1 MITKTQLKLRVKEN
15 LKFAKEFY
23 EGSDSESTLATML
36 VVDTSKGDKKT
47 GVAAILGNE
56 GAVEKRRDIAFDLG
70 VRAGIELSKKE
81 IDSIDAVYMISEAW
95 YSTDYGK
102 GKGKFLAPSED
113 PNRKEAIVSGGL
125 SRDGANAFSMF
136 ELKRSFDMENGKVKV
151 SFEPL
156 DEMKSGDK
164 KGGMESPLLAH
175 FWNGVELMEKFDKT
189 LPAILKNHLN
199 GLSTDKIFDMFSK
212 SINELR
218 KNKNEYKTIRSSNL
232 N

>member
-95 YSTDYGK
+95 YSTDYG
-102 GKGKFLAPSED
+102 
-113 PNRKEAIVSGGL
+113 
-125 SRDGANAFSMF
+125 
-136 ELKRSFDMENGKVKV
+136 NGK
-151 SFEPL
+151 
-156 DEMKSGDK
+156 
-164 KGGMESPLLAH
+164 
-175 FWNGVELMEKFDKT
+175 
-189 LPAILKNHLN
+189 
-199 GLSTDKIFDMFSK
+199 
-212 SINELR
+212 
-218 KNKNEYKTIRSSNL
+218 
-232 N
+232 